1 MEGDAYLQ
9 STANILSIARQFDDL
24 EFIDFGGGFGI
35 PYKKQANQPRLDLKE
50 LGGKLSDVISSWV
63 KEYGKDIEF
72 KIEPGRYIVAESS
85 ILIGKVFATKTNYS
99 IKYIGTDLGFNVL
112 VRPVMYDS
120 HHDIE
125 IYRESDISSLKE
137 ETVTIVGNICETGDI
152 IAKNRKLP
160 EIIENDIL
168 GVLDGGA
175 YGYSMSSNYNS
186 RLRPAEVLID
196 VDGNPRLIRRRDTL
210 DDLVRNFIL

>member
-1 MEGDAYLQ
+1 MDGGAYLQ
-9 STANILSIARQFDDL
+9 STGSILSIARQFDDL
-24 EFIDFGGGFGI
+24 EFVDFGGGFGI

-50 LGGKLSDVISSWV
+50 LGGKLSEIINTFV

-85 ILIGKVFATKTNYS
+85 ILLGKVFATKTNYN

-125 IYRESDISSLKE
+125 IYRKNDTPSLKE
-137 ETVTIVGNICETGDI
+137 EIVRIVGNICETGDI
-152 IAKNRKLP
+152 MAKDRNLP

-168 GVLDGGA
+168 GVLDAGA
-175 YGYSMSSNYNS
+175 YGYSMCSNYNN
-186 RLRPAEVLID
+186 RLRPAEVLIG

-210 DDLVRNFIL
+210 EDLVRNFIL